1 MLNPKLKSAGKQSHC
16 EAKKTN
22 NNGQAEKHE
31 EKKNIQSK
39 EHKHG
44 K

>member
-16 EAKKTN
+16 EAEKTN

-31 EKKNIQSK
+31 EREKNTVK
-39 EHKHG
+39 WT
-44 K
+44 